1 LGQTEHRVRPEFLAA
16 LKLMDL
22 ELGGK
27 AALVAG
33 SSRGIGLAIAASLLA
48 EGCKVC
54 VTGRDAESLQST
66 TNSLSEKFGKSV
78 VTAFQGDL
86 ALSQAAQDAV
96 KTTVGAFGRM
106 DCLIANLGTGR
117 GESGY
122 VVSEDEWDRLLR
134 MNLNGSVSLAQAA
147 IPHLEQQSPSAIV
160 FVASITALEATPAP
174 LPYSAAKAALINYG
188 KNLSVLLA
196 PKNIRVNCVAPGNIS
211 FEGGTWDI
219 RSKQQ
224 PEQVATML
232 DRLVPMKRFGKPR
245 EIADLV
251 TFLCSERASF
261 ITGACIVADGGQTRG
276 V

>member
-1 LGQTEHRVRPEFLAA
+1 MNLG
-16 LKLMDL
+16 
-22 ELGGK
+22 LGGK

-48 EGCKVC
+48 EGCRVC
-54 VTGRDAESLQST
+54 VTGRDADSLQLAVM
-66 TNSLSEKFGKSV
+66 SLAKKFGQAAV
-78 VTAFQGDL
+78 ATFHGDL
-86 ALSQAAQDAV
+86 SLPDSAQEAVTTTV
-96 KTTVGAFGRM
+96 KTFGRI
-106 DCLIANLGTGR
+106 DYLVANLGTGR

-122 VVSEDEWDRLLR
+122 FVSADEWERLFR
-134 MNLNGSVSLAQAA
+134 MNLTGSISLSQAA
-147 IPHLEQQSPSAIV
+147 IPHLERQSSSAIV

-174 LPYSAAKAALINYG
+174 LPYSAAKAALLNYG

-196 PKNIRVNCVAPGNIS
+196 PKKIRVNCVAPGNML
-211 FEGGTWDI
+211 FEGGTWDL

-224 PEQVATML
+224 PEQVML
-232 DRLVPMKRFGKPR
+232 MLERQIPMKRFGTPE

-251 TFLCSERASF
+251 TFLCSERAGF